1 LSIDVFHN
9 DLFFI
14 FVITNIII
22 IIQKKPPIIY
32 GIMKYIENIIFCI
45 ISIAYKSINL
55 NGAVDYMFSNLFLDK
70 SY

>member
-1 LSIDVFHN
+1 M
-9 DLFFI
+9 FFI
-14 FVITNIII
+14 MIYFYICDYKYNYNNSEKTRV
-22 IIQKKPPIIY
+22 IY

-55 NGAVDYMFSNLFLDK
+55 NGVVDYIFSNLFLDK